1 MDNITPEV
9 LYSKA
14 VLTLQ
19 EAAIYTGYSP
29 RYLQKLAASGQIPHG
44 KPNGK
49 SIFFDRKVLEAWL
62 LGKGAPIKTYT
73 GEPWAKEDID
83 DLVRWVC
90 AKYGLD
96 INPEKV
102 ITEIANFPKGN
113 NLQPDAAIDY
123 LLENCRIEFAERE
136 DLDKDKS
143 ILRQEKARRSAL
155 GLPLFWNDWSDDIPG
170 IFIDLQVY
178 DRIGEFYDTLTP
190 HSIDGTYE
198 WISKNIY
205 GGEVSPTALKQQV
218 EDLRAKN
225 AEDHRRVFG
234 W

>member
-62 LGKGAPIKTYT
+62 LGKGTPAKTYA
-73 GEPWAKEDID
+73 GEPWTKEDID
-83 DLVRWVC
+83 DLIKWVC
-90 AKYGLD
+90 AKYSID
-96 INPEKV
+96 INPEKA
-102 ITEIANFPKGN
+102 ITEVANFSRGN
-113 NLQPDAAIDY
+113 NLQPDAALDY
-123 LLENCRIEFAERE
+123 LFEHYKPEFTERE

-143 ILRQEKARRSAL
+143 ILREEKARRAAL
-155 GLPLFWNDWSDDIPG
+155 GLPLFWNDWTEETTRIFLDLG
-170 IFIDLQVY
+170 I
-178 DRIGEFYDTLTP
+178 RGEKEFYDTLTS
-190 HSIDGTYE
+190 HTVDGTYE

-205 GGEVSPTALKQQV
+205 DGRVSPAELKKQV
-218 EDLRAKN
+218 EDFRAKN
-225 AEDHRRVFG
+225 AEDHRRFFG